1 MTTVVSATA
10 FAGACFVATAARACE
25 TVVSGACLV
34 DGCAATGDVE
44 EAVFAIAEVESAA
57 RFGAGGLEGG
67 NKSCETAIAMSDR
80 KRARKKRLSI
90 QGTGS

>member
-1 MTTVVSATA
+1 
-10 FAGACFVATAARACE
+10 
-25 TVVSGACLV
+25 V
-34 DGCAATGDVE
+34 DGCVTTGCVE
-44 EAVFAIAEVESAA
+44 EAAFFEAELESAA
-57 RFGAGGLEGG
+57 RFGLARLAGG